1 MREIRTV
8 SAAPESSFQATAAS
22 TPASRQAGV
31 TAGGT
36 AGAVAAVPQSERGSD
51 EESHNLGWLDQPEAG
66 GNASAAPPS
75 GRIHW
80 LP

>member
-1 MREIRTV
+1 V
-8 SAAPESSFQATAAS
+8 SAAPENSLQATAAS
-22 TPASRQAGV
+22 TPASRQTGV
-31 TAGGT
+31 STGGT
-36 AGAVAAVPQSERGSD
+36 AEAAAAVPQSERGSD
-51 EESHNLGWLDQPEAG
+51 ERTGELQHNLDLDKPQAG

>member
-8 SAAPESSFQATAAS
+8 SAAPENSFQATAAS

-36 AGAVAAVPQSERGSD
+36 AGAVAAVPQPERGSD
-51 EESHNLGWLDQPEAG
+51 ELEHHLDLEDKPQAG
-66 GNASAAPPS
+66 GTAPAEPPS

>member
-8 SAAPESSFQATAAS
+8 SAAPENSFQATAAS

-36 AGAVAAVPQSERGSD
+36 AGAVAAVPQPERGSD
-51 EESHNLGWLDQPEAG
+51 ELEHHLDLDKPQAG
-66 GNASAAPPS
+66 GAASAGPPS

>member
-1 MREIRTV
+1 M
-8 SAAPESSFQATAAS
+8 SAEPENSLQATAAGA
-22 TPASRQAGV
+22 PASRQAGA

-36 AGAVAAVPQSERGSD
+36 AGAVAAVPQLERGSD
-51 EESHNLGWLDQPEAG
+51 ELEHHLDLDKSQAG
-66 GNASAAPPS
+66 GNASAGPPS